1 MRNDTKYW
9 KCLYRLFFI
18 KESPPQK
25 DYTEER
31 LLQKATEEMTNAY
44 NLLSRVEDPEMVEY
58 AVLTIKAAEIRY
70 GYLLKQVKASRACSL
85 G

>member
-1 MRNDTKYW
+1 MASYTKYW
-9 KCLYRLFFI
+9 KCLCRLCSI
-18 KESPPQK
+18 KEYPPKK
-25 DYTEER
+25 DYSEEL
-31 LLQKATEEMTNAY
+31 LLQEATEEMTNAY

-70 GYLLKQVKASRACSL
+70 GYLLKRVKASRACPL